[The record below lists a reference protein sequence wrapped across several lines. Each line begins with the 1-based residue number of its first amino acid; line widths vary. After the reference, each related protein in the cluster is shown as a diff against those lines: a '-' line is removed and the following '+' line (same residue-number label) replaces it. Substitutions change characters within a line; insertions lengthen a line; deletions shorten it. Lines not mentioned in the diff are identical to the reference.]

1 MPHAVVFV
9 VVFKVYADYFILK
22 FNCNEFD
29 EKQIFEVIRNWLNFR
44 LRSFLCQGTLITK
57 NSGCSFLQVSFLYA
71 GSYCKLLILTSYTK
85 FELNSLRNNEIT
97 NYRHDTVEVRNDGIF
112 KQWL

>member
-1 MPHAVVFV
+1 MLHAVVFV

-44 LRSFLCQGTLITK
+44 LRSCLCQGTLITK
-57 NSGCSFLQVSFLYA
+57 IQAAVSYKLVFYMRVLTVSF
-71 GSYCKLLILTSYTK
+71 
-85 FELNSLRNNEIT
+85 
-97 NYRHDTVEVRNDGIF
+97 
-112 KQWL
+112 

>member
-9 VVFKVYADYFILK
+9 VVFKVYADYLILK

-44 LRSFLCQGTLITK
+44 LRSFICQGTLITK
-57 NSGCSFLQVSFLYA
+57 NSGCSFLQVGFLYA
-71 GSYCKLLILTSYTK
+71 DSYFKLLILTSYTK

-97 NYRHDTVEVRNDGIF
+97 NYRHDTVKVRNDVIF

>member
-57 NSGCSFLQVSFLYA
+57 KFRLQFR
-71 GSYCKLLILTSYTK
+71 TS
-85 FELNSLRNNEIT
+85 
-97 NYRHDTVEVRNDGIF
+97 
-112 KQWL
+112 

>member
-1 MPHAVVFV
+1 M
-9 VVFKVYADYFILK
+9 
-22 FNCNEFD
+22 
-29 EKQIFEVIRNWLNFR
+29 
-44 LRSFLCQGTLITK
+44 SGGTLITK

-85 FELNSLRNNEIT
+85 FELNSLKFNYRHDTVES
-97 NYRHDTVEVRNDGIF
+97 NYRHDTVEVRNDVIF

>member
-29 EKQIFEVIRNWLNFR
+29 EKQIFEVIRNWLNFW

-71 GSYCKLLILTSYTK
+71 GSYCKLLILTSYNK

-97 NYRHDTVEVRNDGIF
+97 NYRLDTVEVRNDIIF

>member
-9 VVFKVYADYFILK
+9 VDFKVYAHYFKVK

-29 EKQIFEVIRNWLNFR
+29 EKPIFEVIRNWLNFR

-57 NSGCSFLQVSFLYA
+57 IQAAVSYKLVFYMWVLTVSF
-71 GSYCKLLILTSYTK
+71 K
-85 FELNSLRNNEIT
+85 F
-97 NYRHDTVEVRNDGIF
+97 
-112 KQWL
+112 